1 LEDVFLNC
9 RRDGR
14 ILKWNERTIGMKRR
28 IDNLVPRPF
37 ALGTRL
43 KNRKEILKTATFGN
57 VFLSSGSTTGSW

>member
-1 LEDVFLNC
+1 
-9 RRDGR
+9 
-14 ILKWNERTIGMKRR
+14 MKRR
-28 IDNLVPRPF
+28 IDNLVPRLF